1 MSKILVVDDEVNVL
15 TAFERLLSARGYA
28 VVTASNAADALAMLE
43 REHPQTVVLDVCMP
57 GMSGLDALHRI
68 RQWQPRVPVIVMTG
82 QGTMATAIEATKR
95 GAFDYQLK
103 PFEPKEML
111 AIIDRAL
118 QAERAM
124 VREVAFDPDP
134 ASAAAD
140 AIIGQSP
147 SMQAIFKAIGR
158 VAATEATVLIR
169 GESGTGKELVAR
181 AIYQYSGRASQPFY
195 VVNCA
200 AIPESLLEAELFGF
214 ERGSFTGAY
223 DQRIGKLEQAGGG
236 TLLLDEIGDVP
247 LAVQAKLLR
256 VLQQKTLERIGSN
269 ETVHVDVRI
278 LAATNRDL
286 EQAIDDGLFR
296 EDLFHRLNVVA
307 IRLPPLRERRED
319 IPRLV
324 KFFLERFARQSNV
337 AVPPLLDDAMNVLQG
352 HTWPGNV
359 RELEHCV
366 HRAMI
371 FTGGHPIG
379 AEEIRMALA
388 GQGCREAAPPD
399 AADQAIHRV
408 VQNYLATAAD
418 AAPFDTLTAKMERW
432 LIHEAIERAEGNLSK
447 AAKLLGIPRATLFDK
462 AQKHSL
468 RAHVDPGS

>member
-1 MSKILVVDDEVNVL
+1 MNKILVVDDEANVL
-15 TAFERLLSARGYA
+15 GAFQRLLSGRGYD
-28 VVTASNAADALAMLE
+28 VVTAASAEDALARLD
-43 REHPQTVVLDVCMP
+43 RDNPQTVVLDVCMP
-57 GMSGLDALHRI
+57 GMNGLDALQRI
-68 RQWQPRVPVIVMTG
+68 RRWRPRVPVIVMTG

-111 AIIDRAL
+111 AVIERAL

-124 VREVAFDPDP
+124 VRQVALGPEIAP
-134 ASAAAD
+134 ATAD
-140 AIIGQSP
+140 AIIGHGP
-147 SMQAIFKAIGR
+147 GMQAIFKAIGR
-158 VAATEATVLIR
+158 VAATDATVLIR

-181 AIYQYSGRASQPFY
+181 AIYQYSARSDQPFY

-200 AIPESLLEAELFGF
+200 AIPETLLESELFGF

-247 LAVQAKLLR
+247 LTVQAKLLR

-269 ETVHVDVRI
+269 ETIQVDVRI

-286 EQAIDDGLFR
+286 EKAIDEGLFR

-307 IRLPPLRERRED
+307 IRLPPLRDRRED

-324 KFFLERFARQSNV
+324 KFFLERFARQSNIR
-337 AVPPLLDDAMNVLQG
+337 VPPLLDEALEALLS
-352 HTWPGNV
+352 HPWSGNI
-359 RELEHCV
+359 RELEHTL
-366 HRAMI
+366 HRTLI
-371 FTGGHPIG
+371 FSGGHAIG
-379 AEEIRMALA
+379 ADDIRTAL
-388 GQGCREAAPPD
+388 GGHGYREPNPPD

-408 VQNYLATAAD
+408 VQNYFATAAD
-418 AAPFDTLTAKMERW
+418 DGPFDHLMGKMERW
-432 LIHEAIERAEGNLSK
+432 LIHEAIQRADGNLSK
-447 AAKLLGIPRATLFDK
+447 AAKFLGIPRATLFDK
-462 AQKHSL
+462 AEKHGL
-468 RAHVDPGS
+468 RTTVPPNP